1 MKNRTERKKR
11 ALLSRKVHTLAVD
24 IGGTGLKASVLDRA
38 GKMLV
43 DEVRVATPDP
53 CPPKVLLDS
62 LVGLVGE
69 LPEYQRVSVGFPG
82 AVRDGKVLT
91 APHFGNKVWSGF
103 PLAHA
108 LSKRL
113 GKPVRLLN
121 DADVQGLG
129 IIKGKG
135 LEVVLTLGTG
145 AGTAV
150 FRNGELMP
158 HLELGQHPI
167 HNDLSYDEYIGDAAR
182 KRKGKK
188 KWNRRVAKAIK
199 QLRVLFNY
207 DVLYIGGGNSPDV
220 VNPPDDVVLASN
232 LSGITG
238 GIRLWDLDASE
249 D

>member
-1 MKNRTERKKR
+1 MKNKPMRMKNAISDER
-11 ALLSRKVHTLAVD
+11 LHTLAVD

-43 DEVRVATPDP
+43 DEVRVATPNP
-53 CPPKVLLDS
+53 CPPKVLLGS
-62 LVGLVGE
+62 LVELIGG
-69 LPEYQRVSVGFPG
+69 LPEYRRVSVGFPG

-91 APHFGNKVWSGF
+91 APHFGNKVWAGF
-103 PLAHA
+103 PLADA

-150 FRNGELMP
+150 FRHGKLMP

-167 HNDLSYDEYIGDAAR
+167 HHDLTYDEYIGDAAR

-188 KWNRRVAKAIK
+188 KWNRRVAMAIK
-199 QLRVLFNY
+199 QLRILFNY

-220 VNPPDDVVLASN
+220 VNPPDDVVLVSN
-232 LSGITG
+232 LAGITG
-238 GIRLWDLDASE
+238 GIKLWDLDAGK